1 MAQKS
6 IETTYILPLIVFLL
20 TFFPDT
26 AMGQGLRF
34 NGLDHHIDERTS
46 YTVFGNR
53 HPVFTDIVDISFKMQ
68 HYSDAEQGVILRM
81 TNRNEPDVPAIIL
94 FYDGATDYHRFY
106 VNIEKRR
113 TALTLTFPKKVRGKE
128 SEWMN
133 VDMHLMTDSDSIMLA
148 VDRDTAYAAIDFCR
162 KG

>member
-1 MAQKS
+1 MAPKNTCA
-6 IETTYILPLIVFLL
+6 IRTFLTILTVQIVFS
-20 TFFPDT
+20 
-26 AMGQGLRF
+26 AVSSGQGLRF
-34 NGLDHHIDERTS
+34 NGLDCHIDERTS
-46 YTVFGNR
+46 FTVFDNR
-53 HPVFTDIVDISFKMQ
+53 HPTFADLVDISFKMQ
-68 HYSDAEQGVILRM
+68 HYSDAERGVILRM
-81 TNRNEPDVPAIIL
+81 TDRNEPDVPAIIL

-113 TALTLTFPKKVRGKE
+113 TALTLTFPKRVRGKE

-133 VDMHLMTDSDSIMLA
+133 VDMHLMTDRDSIMLA